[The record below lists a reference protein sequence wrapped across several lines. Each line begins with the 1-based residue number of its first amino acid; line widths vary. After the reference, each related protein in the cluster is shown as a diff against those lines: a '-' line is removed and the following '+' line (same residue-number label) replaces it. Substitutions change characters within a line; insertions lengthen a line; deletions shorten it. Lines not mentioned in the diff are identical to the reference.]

1 MKWKEQ
7 TNQDFSCTACDVYT
21 LFNIRSE

>member
-7 TNQDFSCTACDVYT
+7 TNQDFSSAACDVYT